1 MNEEQTIRQDELY
14 ELEQYRRLLDHTPAE
29 LGVLDLEGRFLYN
42 TPAGIQ
48 DPDMRAWIVGKT
60 HHEYCGRRDLPI
72 SFADNRQNYIDQ
84 CINEKRTATFEDSI
98 NDRSGQTRFICVF
111 SVRLSMLMDLP
122 SAVTPAR

>member
-14 ELEQYRRLLDHTPAE
+14 ELEQYRRPLDHTPAE
-29 LGVLDLEGRFLYN
+29 LGVLDPKGRFLYN

-48 DPDMRAWIVGKT
+48 DPDMRALIVGKT

-84 CINEKRTATFEDSI
+84 CIN
-98 NDRSGQTRFICVF
+98 
-111 SVRLSMLMDLP
+111 
-122 SAVTPAR
+122 